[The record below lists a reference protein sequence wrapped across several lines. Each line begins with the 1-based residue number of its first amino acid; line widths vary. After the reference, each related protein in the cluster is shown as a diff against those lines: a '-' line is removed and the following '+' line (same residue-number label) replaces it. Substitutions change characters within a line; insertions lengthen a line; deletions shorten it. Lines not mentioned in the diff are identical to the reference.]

1 MMHPLL
7 LRALLILLLS
17 LVVLP
22 VVAQDE
28 KIEKVWQGLS
38 LMLPDL
44 EPDAVN
50 PSPVPGLY
58 EVVLGPKVFYVTE
71 DARFLIQ
78 GDVIDLESRANV
90 TQPRVN
96 QVKADAIEKVGEQ
109 NMLIFSP
116 EVFTHTVT
124 VFTDIDC
131 GFCRK
136 MHREMESYF
145 EQGIRIRYLF
155 FPRAGALSNSY
166 RKAVS
171 VWCADDPKA
180 MMTQAKTGA
189 EIEQKQCV
197 SPVPGHMALGE
208 MMGVTGTPALVLQD
222 GRMIPGYVPA
232 DKLIVLLKESA
243 DESR

>member
-1 MMHPLL
+1 MHSLLQRAFAVLL
-7 LRALLILLLS
+7 LFS
-17 LVVLP
+17 
-22 VVAQDE
+22 VAMPGMAGDE
-28 KIEKVWQGLS
+28 KTEKVWQGLA
-38 LMLPDL
+38 LLLPEL
-44 EPDAVN
+44 EPDAIT

-71 DARFLIQ
+71 DTRFLIQ
-78 GDVIDLESRANV
+78 GDVIDLESRVNV

-155 FPRAGALSNSY
+155 FPRAGELSASY

-180 MMTQAKTGA
+180 MMTLAKTGA
-189 EIEQKQCV
+189 EIEENPCV

-208 MMGVTGTPALVLQD
+208 MMGVTGTPALVLPD

-232 DKLIVLLKESA
+232 DKLVLLLSEPA
-243 DESR
+243 GRRQ